1 MVTGAEGLHNQRQA
15 MARPVLFLTGNLTN
29 IATTNYET
37 GTCCT
42 RFTLECT
49 SGCLAGDSIPCE
61 AWGNKSGE
69 VAKLSSALFTGE
81 LSLGRK
87 LLISEW
93 AAA

>member
-1 MVTGAEGLHNQRQA
+1 

-29 IATTNYET
+29 ISTTNYKT

-49 SGCLAGDSIPCE
+49 SGCWAGNFIPCE
-61 AWGNKSGE
+61 AWGKLSGE
-69 VAKLSSALFTGE
+69 VAQLSSALFTGE
-81 LSLGRK
+81 LVLGRK

-93 AAA
+93 TAA

>member
-1 MVTGAEGLHNQRQA
+1 

-29 IATTNYET
+29 ITTTNYET
-37 GTCCT
+37 GACCT
-42 RFTLECT
+42 RFTLKCT

-69 VAKLSSALFTGE
+69 VAQLSSALFTGE

-87 LLISEW
+87 LLISAW

>member
-1 MVTGAEGLHNQRQA
+1 MT
-15 MARPVLFLTGNLTN
+15 RPVLFLTGNLTN
-29 IATTNYET
+29 VTTTNYET

-49 SGCLAGDSIPCE
+49 SGCLTGDSIPCE
-61 AWGNKSGE
+61 AWGNKAAE
-69 VAKLSSALFTGE
+69 VAQLSSALFTGE